1 MLFKKEVEGVKKIT
15 DVNPPFEIEHTY
27 FKIKES
33 EYPFG
38 SLLFKRLLESHQVIV
53 LSLDD
58 CKGDLAKYLA
68 KFLFIDKKWEEVKQE
83 ETRKHEEQ
91 QKIEVKEEKKKE
103 KKKQVEEKK
112 IQKVKEVEEKK
123 RKENVIIISDDE
135 VEESVAKHLLG

>member
-15 DVNPPFEIEHTY
+15 DVNPPFEIAHTY

-53 LSLDD
+53 LALDD
-58 CKGDLAKYLA
+58 CKGDLRTYLS
-68 KFLFIDKKWEEVKQE
+68 KFLFVDKKWEEVKQE
-83 ETRKHEEQ
+83 ETK
-91 QKIEVKEEKKKE
+91 KSEEKKKE
-103 KKKQVEEKK
+103 EMKEEKKRERKKKTEEKK
-112 IQKVKEVEEKK
+112 IQKVKEVAEKK